1 MVKVIMGVKGS
12 GETKQ
17 LIEAINRAVDTETGN
32 IVCIEKKD
40 NLRFDISHRVRLIEA
55 NEYKID
61 SFDFLK
67 AFICGLHAGNF
78 DITHIF
84 IDGVY
89 KIAASKSLEEA
100 EAFLNWC
107 ESFGGE
113 NSIDFTVTLSEDVA
127 NASDNLKRFF

>member
-12 GETKQ
+12 GKTKQ

>member
-12 GETKQ
+12 GKTKQ
-17 LIEAINRAVDTETGN
+17 LIEAINRAVDTEAGN

>member
-12 GETKQ
+12 GKTKQ
-17 LIEAINRAVDTETGN
+17 LIEAINRAVDTEPGN

-40 NLRFDISHRVRLIEA
+40 NLRFDISHRVRLVEA
-55 NEYKID
+55 NEYKIN

>member
-12 GETKQ
+12 GKTKQ

-89 KIAASKSLEEA
+89 KIAVSKSLEEA

-127 NASDNLKRFF
+127 NASDNLKCFF

>member
-12 GETKQ
+12 GKTKQ
-17 LIEAINRAVDTETGN
+17 LIEAINKAVDTEAGN

-55 NEYKID
+55 NEYKVD
-61 SFDFLK
+61 SFGFLK

-78 DITHIF
+78 DISHIF
-84 IDGVY
+84 IDGLY
-89 KIAASKSLEEA
+89 KIACSTELSEA
-100 EAFLNWC
+100 EAFLTWC
-107 ESFGGE
+107 DSFGKL

-127 NASDNLKRFF
+127 NASDTLRKFF